1 MSKKIVDIK
10 KIREKVLLSPGKAWG
25 FTSLKKQ
32 TGKTFVAK
40 ELVEEMLKINKNVL
54 YVSIG
59 KNDAI
64 SYELEIRSL
73 DEEMME
79 NSKGIH
85 WVCIESD
92 ERAKIIFDKKF
103 EVLFEMW
110 KQNYDYVIFD
120 TKAVN
125 ESGVSRKICSLC
137 ENNMIVLE
145 KDREDGFVVR
155 EAIKELQGMDI
166 NIAGIVL
173 NGHKNRRSLLR
184 M

>member
-1 MSKKIVDIK
+1 MGKNNIDIK

-32 TGKTFVAK
+32 TGKTLVTK
-40 ELVEEMLKINKNVL
+40 ELVEEMLRINKNVL

-73 DEEMME
+73 DEEMADNNKM
-79 NSKGIH
+79 IH

-103 EVLFEMW
+103 EALFEMW

-155 EAIKELQGMDI
+155 EAMKELQNMHI

-173 NGHKNRRSLLR
+173 NNHKSRKSLLR

>member
-1 MSKKIVDIK
+1 MAKMNIDIK

-32 TGKTFVAK
+32 TGKTFVTK
-40 ELVEEMLKINKNVL
+40 ELVEEMLKVNKNVL
-54 YVSIG
+54 YVSVG
-59 KNDAI
+59 KNEAI
-64 SYELEIRSL
+64 SYDLEIRSL
-73 DEEMME
+73 DEEVAD
-79 NSKGIH
+79 NSKMIH

-103 EVLFEMW
+103 EALFEMW

-145 KDREDGFVVR
+145 KDREDGLEVR
-155 EAIKELQGMDI
+155 EAIKELHDMQI
-166 NIAGIVL
+166 NVVGVVL
-173 NGHKNRRSLLR
+173 NGHKNRKSLLR